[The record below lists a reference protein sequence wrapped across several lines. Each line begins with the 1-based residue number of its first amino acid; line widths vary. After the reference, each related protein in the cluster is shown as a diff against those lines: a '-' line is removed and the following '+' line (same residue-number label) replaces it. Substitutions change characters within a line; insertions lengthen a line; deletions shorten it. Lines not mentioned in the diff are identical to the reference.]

1 MFHFRKAILNIQRH
15 WTKSLLAVSTC
26 MLIVVFLLLFF
37 RGLETNLRQLEALPD
52 AIPIEGRI
60 NNLNG
65 TLSSRMMIR
74 ESMIDALDQSA
85 YVTDLSYTAELS
97 AALDD
102 LPEDESL
109 DAGSFTLPLCLGVN
123 RAEAYPVLA
132 TGTVLF
138 MQGYGPEALSGAEPV
153 CMIRNQELND
163 LGLAVGDKVRL
174 TLFNITYPGDNAM
187 KKFHRLGKYA
197 VTIIGSFDPATG
209 EGATRSAQVV
219 FPVGWLRAL
228 YAQQQVMFF
237 ADSAHFLVAR
247 PLELNQF
254 KAEMD
259 KVGFMPVISQAN
271 STQRG
276 TSLTVN
282 DETFIKAATRLK
294 ENISL
299 QRLIMP
305 FVILIVGLLGFV
317 VSYLLLQ
324 SRRPEIA
331 IMRSLGVSQKSC
343 FIMLLFESAV
353 LELCGSLAGVAAAS
367 LLVDVDIAL
376 GLAVVIP
383 FFAVYMAGTA
393 VALILLGRFSV
404 MQVLTALD

>member
-1 MFHFRKAILNIQRH
+1 
-15 WTKSLLAVSTC
+15 
-26 MLIVVFLLLFF
+26 MLIVVFLILFF
-37 RGLETNLRQLEALPD
+37 RGLETNLRQLNALPD
-52 AIPIEGRI
+52 AIPIEARI

-65 TLSSRMMIR
+65 TLSSGMMIR
-74 ESMIDALDQSA
+74 ESVIDALEQSK
-85 YVTDLSYTAELS
+85 YVTDFDYTSELCATQGEMPES
-97 AALDD
+97 DD
-102 LPEDESL
+102 EAL

-123 RAEAYPVLA
+123 RAKAYPALTSGSVQFRQGDGLEKLA
-132 TGTVLF
+132 
-138 MQGYGPEALSGAEPV
+138 GAEPV
-153 CMIRNQELND
+153 CVMRKDELD
-163 LGLAVGDKVRL
+163 ELGLSVDDKVQL
-174 TLFNITYPGDNAM
+174 TLFHITYPGDNAM
-187 KKFHRLGKYA
+187 RKFHRLGTYE
-197 VTIIGSFDPATG
+197 VTIIGSFAPPTG
-209 EGATRSAQVV
+209 ETVSRSAQVV
-219 FPVGWLRAL
+219 FPVAWLRSL
-228 YAQQQVMFF
+228 YAQQQAMFF
-237 ADSAHFLVAR
+237 ADSARFRVAH

-259 KVGFMPVISQAN
+259 KIGFMPVISQAN

-294 ENISL
+294 ENITL
-299 QRLIMP
+299 QRMIMP

-331 IMRSLGVSQKSC
+331 IMRSLGVSQRSC
-343 FIMLLFESAV
+343 FVMLLFESAI
-353 LELCGSLAGVAAAS
+353 LELSGSLLGVAAAM
-367 LLVDVDIAL
+367 LLVDVDIVL